1 MTMRN
6 NHDIKHQAYNL
17 ATKYFSKL
25 FLLLCAPLLL
35 IILGSLFAGIS
46 SKTLGVI
53 GLIAI
58 FIGSF
63 VSLGA
68 MWYIAEALQNP
79 EAIKKRSFK
88 DCFSIFHGSTWVNIL
103 VLAVE
108 YYLVY
113 FGASL
118 AVLLVAL
125 IGMAIHWAVG
135 MVLMVV
141 GYCAIVLLNVYI
153 SYAYLIVLDAG
164 KHFPGSQLDYTS
176 FYYEDGTFFGAWKLG
191 WAAMKKSVKLM
202 KGHFWKN
209 VGLEISLIGWMFL
222 SFLIFPLIFVFPY
235 FVAVEVN
242 WYLDLTKEDYVE
254 VEAPTIDIPE
264 MPK

>member
-1 MTMRN
+1 MRN

-25 FLLLCAPLLL
+25 FLLLCASLLL
-35 IILGSLFAGIS
+35 IILGSLFVGIS
-46 SKTLGVI
+46 SKAIGVI
-53 GLIAI
+53 GMIAI
-58 FIGSF
+58 LIGGF

-68 MWYIAEALQNP
+68 MWYIADALQNP
-79 EAIKKRSFK
+79 ETIKKRSFK
-88 DCFSIFHGSTWVNIL
+88 DCFSIFHGSTWVNVL

-108 YYLVY
+108 YYLIY

-118 AVLLVAL
+118 AVLLISL

-135 MVLMVV
+135 MILMVV
-141 GYCAIVLLNVYI
+141 GYCAVILLNVYI
-153 SYAYLIVLDAG
+153 SYAYLIVL
-164 KHFPGSQLDYTS
+164 
-176 FYYEDGTFFGAWKLG
+176 GAWKLG
-191 WAAMKKSVKLM
+191 WAAMKKSIKLM

-209 VGLEISLIGWMFL
+209 VGLEFSLIGWIFL

-254 VEAPTIDIPE
+254 VEAPTIDMPE
-264 MPK
+264 